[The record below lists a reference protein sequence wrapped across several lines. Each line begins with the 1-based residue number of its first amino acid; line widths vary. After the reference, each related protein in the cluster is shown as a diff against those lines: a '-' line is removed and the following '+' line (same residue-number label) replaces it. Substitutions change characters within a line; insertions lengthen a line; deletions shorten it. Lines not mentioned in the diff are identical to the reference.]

1 MGHNVHYD
9 TCNDTEKAMKSC
21 EAYWNDYAAH
31 EDWQEGCCGLSK
43 PIRWV
48 NKPICE
54 NYEEAERYIGEHD
67 CGGYD
72 QLAVRFY
79 DYGKVEPT
87 KTYNTLK
94 ERSERLE
101 RRYIELRDNIHYK
114 GVKSAY
120 VSCRGCGSKLASTY
134 FGDRI
139 KNKCPVC
146 MADLRPEST
155 LQLIENAKE
164 NAEKARKDF
173 KAEEKKLQQK
183 TKSKAKLKWL
193 VKIEYHT

>member
-101 RRYIELRDNIHYK
+101 RR
-114 GVKSAY
+114 
-120 VSCRGCGSKLASTY
+120 
-134 FGDRI
+134 
-139 KNKCPVC
+139 
-146 MADLRPEST
+146 
-155 LQLIENAKE
+155 
-164 NAEKARKDF
+164 
-173 KAEEKKLQQK
+173 
-183 TKSKAKLKWL
+183 
-193 VKIEYHT
+193 

>member
-1 MGHNVHYD
+1 
-9 TCNDTEKAMKSC
+9 MKSC

-31 EDWQEGCCGLSK
+31 EDWQEGCSGLDK
-43 PIRWV
+43 PIRWID
-48 NKPICE
+48 KPICE
-54 NYEEAERYIGEHD
+54 NYEEAEMYISEHD
-67 CGGYD
+67 KGWYD

-101 RRYIELRDNIHYK
+101 RRYVELRDNIHYK

-120 VSCRGCGSKLASTY
+120 VSCRGCGSKLASVY

>member
-120 VSCRGCGSKLASTY
+120 VSCRGCGSS
-134 FGDRI
+134 
-139 KNKCPVC
+139 
-146 MADLRPEST
+146 
-155 LQLIENAKE
+155 LQAHISV
-164 NAEKARKDF
+164 
-173 KAEEKKLQQK
+173 
-183 TKSKAKLKWL
+183 TG
-193 VKIEYHT
+193 